1 MFNLRLFFCNG
12 GFSLDDPKQVSRN
25 AGEFVPWVEKYR
37 PKKLRDV
44 IGHSSVVKRLEAY
57 VKNRNLPHMIF
68 SGPAGTGKTTSA
80 LALAHELYGEQ
91 FSQCFYELNASDD
104 RGIDVVRGKIKDF
117 ARTLP
122 FTEVPFKIIFL
133 DEGDAMTQDAQQAL
147 RRTMERFSSNTR
159 FIISVNYSSR
169 LIEPIQ
175 SRCAVF
181 RFSPLS
187 DEDVRKVI
195 RLVSEGEGL
204 KLDKAA
210 EDAVVYVAEGDAR
223 KAINCLQG
231 AAAVGER
238 IGEADVFKI
247 SSRAKPVEVT
257 KMIEFAY
264 KGRFGEARQLL
275 DDLMIKYGMSGED
288 IIQQMFREITR
299 LDIPDKKKV
308 ALVDKVGEYD
318 FRMVEGADDRIQLEA
333 LLAQIMLLGS
343 SD

>member
-1 MFNLRLFFCNG
+1 M
-12 GFSLDDPKQVSRN
+12 DDPKHSER
-25 AGEFVPWVEKYR
+25 ASEFVPWVEKYR
-37 PKKLRDV
+37 PKKLKEV
-44 IGHSSVVKRLEAY
+44 IGHGPVVKRLEAY
-57 VKNRNLPHMIF
+57 VKNRNLPHLIF

-91 FSQCFYELNASDD
+91 FGQCFYELNASDD

-181 RFSPLS
+181 RFSPLT
-187 DEDVRKVI
+187 EEEIRKVI
-195 RLVSEGEGL
+195 ETVSKGEGL

-231 AAAVGER
+231 ASSTADR
-238 IGEADVFKI
+238 ISEADIFKI
-247 SSRAKPVEVT
+247 SSRARPAEVA

-275 DDLMIKYGMSGED
+275 DELLVKYGMSGED
-288 IIQQMFREITR
+288 IIQQMFREVTK
-299 LDIPDKKKV
+299 LDVPDRKKV
-308 ALVDKVGEYD
+308 ALVDRVGEYD

-343 SD
+343 SE

>member
-1 MFNLRLFFCNG
+1 M
-12 GFSLDDPKQVSRN
+12 DDPKPKQAS
-25 AGEFVPWVEKYR
+25 EFVPWVEKYR

-44 IGHSSVVKRLEAY
+44 IGHGPVVKRLEAY
-57 VKNRNLPHMIF
+57 VKSRNLPHTIF
-68 SGPAGTGKTTSA
+68 SGPAGTGKTTCA
-80 LALAHELYGEQ
+80 LALAHELYGEH
-91 FSQCFYELNASDD
+91 SGQCFLETNASDD

-117 ARTLP
+117 ARTLALSD
-122 FTEVPFKIIFL
+122 VPFKIILL
-133 DEGDAMTQDAQQAL
+133 DEADAMTQDAQQAL
-147 RRTMERFSSNTR
+147 RRTMEKFAANTR
-159 FIISVNYSSR
+159 FFLSCNYSSH

-187 DEDVRKVI
+187 EEEIRRVI
-195 RLVSEGEGL
+195 DTVSKGEGL
-204 KLDKAA
+204 KLEKAA

-231 AAAVGER
+231 AAAVGDR
-238 IGEADVFKI
+238 ITEADIFKI
-247 SSRAKPVEVT
+247 SSRARPAEVA

-275 DDLMIKYGMSGED
+275 DDLMVKYGMSGED

-299 LDIPDKKKV
+299 LDLPDKKKV
-308 ALVDKVGEYD
+308 ALVDRVGEYD

-333 LLAQIMLLGS
+333 LLAQIMLVGS
-343 SD
+343 S